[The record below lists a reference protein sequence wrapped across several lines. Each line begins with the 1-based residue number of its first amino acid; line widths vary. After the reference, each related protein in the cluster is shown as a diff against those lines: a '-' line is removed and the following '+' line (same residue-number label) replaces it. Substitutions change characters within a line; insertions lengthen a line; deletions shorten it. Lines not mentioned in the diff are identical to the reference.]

1 MMARS
6 APQAV
11 AGALARR
18 PGRCGKRMMTRVLV
32 CAVAVLGLVAC
43 GRGTKEDIVSKARD
57 ISKRAELERALGQ
70 PDEITKLGPV
80 ETWRYKA
87 SNGEVVFLILGDDV
101 TLQAAGSRDKAK

>member
-6 APQAV
+6 APKGV
-11 AGALARR
+11 AGATARR
-18 PGRCGKRMMTRVLV
+18 PRRGKRMMTRVLV

-57 ISKRAELERALGQ
+57 ISRRAELERALGQ

-87 SNGEVVFLILGDDV
+87 SNGEVIFLIVGDDV
-101 TLQAAGSRDKAK
+101 TLQAAGGRDKAK